1 MLSHNIPV
9 DVIFLDYEKAFDTVP
24 HERPLKKVSTL
35 GIKGNLLNWLRGF
48 LTGRKQ
54 RVIINSATSNWD
66 PVTSGVPQGSV
77 LGPLLFLMFVHD
89 IPNEIRNFISLFA
102 DDTKIFAAVHD
113 QTDTIEG
120 TIQHDLNAL
129 QDWATKMQMRSHPQK
144 CKVMNLGTQNSG
156 RIYTMKTHDGNLYK
170 LDSTD
175 SERDLGVLVDHGL
188 TFSLHIGN
196 QVNRANRVL
205 GAIKHTFKYMDE
217 VTFLLL
223 CKSLVRPHLE
233 YASVIWS
240 PHLKKDKDAI
250 ERVQRRATRMVTSIT
265 HLTYSE
271 RLAHL
276 KLPTLEFRRDRAD
289 IIQLF
294 KISQGIDH
302 IESTR
307 ECNICGR
314 ITYQPSLSSTTRGHH
329 MKYQIQHNSSLRH
342 HIFPIRTFESWNKLT
357 SQTISCRTVGT
368 FKNHLAKEWREHPK
382 LYSYGFSY

>member
-1 MLSHNIPV
+1 M
-9 DVIFLDYEKAFDTVP
+9 
-24 HERPLKKVSTL
+24 
-35 GIKGNLLNWLRGF
+35 
-48 LTGRKQ
+48 
-54 RVIINSATSNWD
+54 
-66 PVTSGVPQGSV
+66 
-77 LGPLLFLMFVHD
+77 
-89 IPNEIRNFISLFA
+89 FA
-102 DDTKIFAAVHD
+102 DDTKIYAAVHD
-113 QTDTIEG
+113 QADTIEG

-294 KISQGIDH
+294 KISQGIDR
-302 IESTR
+302 IKSTR

-314 ITYQPSLSSTTRGHH
+314 ITYKPSLSSTTRGHH